1 MNSWTAP
8 TTTTTV
14 TTTTTPTTHTTTT
27 TTITTSNASSSAA
40 AAAAVDAAAAR
51 WLLLHIDPAASVAVD
66 AAPSAA
72 SAIRADAAASSAL
85 AASAPLDAAVVD
97 VAAAAEIEQS
107 LQQQHAARDV
117 EAIQQLIEQEEQA
130 QDEEDLAVHSV
141 AQDSAFA
148 AQDADVPGMPVRD
161 SCRVRTWCLRPHP
174 FSVNHN
180 NNIYNTNNH
189 SNSTI
194 NLCTYVDDA
203 ALGQSQRLAQAAA
216 EAASVAVACPAV
228 AVLPM
233 AAVMPAG
240 CSEAA
245 SVAREVHDAE
255 IAADVGRERSR
266 SRDAEAA
273 DSGDSAGDAYEALD
287 ISAEVE
293 AVAGVSASRADQAA
307 DAGAGESEVVC
318 VCVSNDTHLD
328 ELFEASSSPA
338 PLTSEPTEI
347 PVPSN
352 VDDTESADDDA
363 EFKRRR
369 RHDVADVTEGGKT
382 LCSES

>member
-1 MNSWTAP
+1 
-8 TTTTTV
+8 
-14 TTTTTPTTHTTTT
+14 
-27 TTITTSNASSSAA
+27 
-40 AAAAVDAAAAR
+40 
-51 WLLLHIDPAASVAVD
+51 
-66 AAPSAA
+66 
-72 SAIRADAAASSAL
+72 
-85 AASAPLDAAVVD
+85 
-97 VAAAAEIEQS
+97 
-107 LQQQHAARDV
+107 
-117 EAIQQLIEQEEQA
+117 
-130 QDEEDLAVHSV
+130 
-141 AQDSAFA
+141 
-148 AQDADVPGMPVRD
+148 MPVRD
-161 SCRVRTWCLRPHP
+161 SCLWPHP

-245 SVAREVHDAE
+245 SAAREDHDAE